1 MEHAM
6 ITISGEG
13 LTLEQIYAVSKG
25 AQVRL
30 TNDDAVNARIEA
42 SVEKVRAAVQAGEP
56 IYGVSTLYGGMAD
69 RMVPFERM
77 VELQHMALWHHK
89 TATGP
94 RLAREDVRAA
104 MLLRANSL
112 AKGFSAV
119 RRELIERYII
129 FLNRGLTPHVFK
141 RGSIGAS
148 GDLCPLSY
156 IGASIIGLDP
166 GFLVE
171 FEGEDMDCVAAL
183 RRIGLEPLA
192 LLPKEGLAMNNG
204 TTAST
209 GVAANNLARAQN
221 ITALA
226 FATQAL
232 IFQALLATNHSFDA
246 VIHQVKPHPGQ
257 VFVAAEFRRLLQGS
271 ILIRDKATV
280 DREHRGGDLIQDR
293 YSFRCLP
300 QYTGPILEGLA
311 TAARQIVIEA
321 NSANDN
327 PLINPE
333 TGEVYHTGNFLA
345 QYTAVAMDDLRL
357 HLAMLIKHLDVQIAL
372 LATPEFSKGL
382 SPSLV
387 GNEDHGLNLGLKSLQ
402 VQCNAIGPLVHFY
415 ARSMADLYPTH
426 AEQFNQNINSQA
438 MNSANLTRESVELCE
453 HFLACA
459 LVFAVQAVELR
470 SGRNGT
476 GYDATAVLSE
486 ATRPFYRAAR
496 VIAAGPP
503 DAEKA
508 MVWDDMD
515 GFIEDKVENLLR
527 DIAGEGRLL
536 EAIEPTRRAVA
547 DFVEA

>member
-1 MEHAM
+1 M
-6 ITISGEG
+6 ITISGDG
-13 LTLEQIYAVSKG
+13 LTLGQIAEVAKG

-30 TNDDAVNARIEA
+30 TDDTEVNRLIEG
-42 SVEKVRAAVQAGEP
+42 SVDRVREAIEAGEP

-69 RMVPFERM
+69 QIVPVERM

-112 AKGFSAV
+112 AKGYSSV
-119 RRELIERYII
+119 RRELIERYIT
-129 FLNRGLTPHVFK
+129 FLNRGATPHVFK

-156 IGASIIGLDP
+156 IGASVIGLAK
-166 GFLVE
+166 GFMVE
-171 FEGEDMDCVAAL
+171 LDGEDVDCLDAL
-183 RRIGLEPLA
+183 KRLGLEPLT
-192 LLPKEGLAMNNG
+192 LQPKEGLAMNNG

-209 GVAANNLARAQN
+209 GVAANNMARAQDV
-221 ITALA
+221 TTLA
-226 FATQAL
+226 FGIQAL
-232 IFQALLATNHSFDA
+232 VFQALLATNHSFDA
-246 VIHQVKPHPGQ
+246 TIHLVKPHPGQ
-257 VFVAAEFRRLLQGS
+257 IFVADQFRRLLEGGA
-271 ILIRDKATV
+271 LIRSKAAV
-280 DREHRGGDLIQDR
+280 DADHKGGDLIQDR

-311 TAARQIVIEA
+311 RAKRQIEIEA

-345 QYTAVAMDDLRL
+345 QYTAVAMDDVRL
-357 HLAMLIKHLDVQIAL
+357 HLAMLIKHIDVQVAL

-382 SPSLV
+382 PPSLV
-387 GNEDHGLNLGLKSLQ
+387 GNLAHGLNLGLKSLQ
-402 VQCNAIGPLVHFY
+402 VQCNAIAPLVHFH

-438 MNSANLTRESVELCE
+438 MNSANLTRDSLELCE

-470 SGRNGT
+470 SALVGQ
-476 GYDATAVLSE
+476 GYDATGVLSQ

-496 VIAAGPP
+496 EIAFSAP
-503 DAEKA
+503 DAERPLIY
-508 MVWDDMD
+508 DDMD
-515 GFIEDKVENLLR
+515 GFIEDKVANLLA
-527 DIAGEGRLL
+527 DISSGGKLVAALAETRSAIAAFEG
-536 EAIEPTRRAVA
+536 
-547 DFVEA
+547 

>member
-1 MEHAM
+1 M
-6 ITISGEG
+6 IEISGEG
-13 LTLEQIYAVSKG
+13 LTLEQIRAVAMG
-25 AQVRL
+25 APVRL
-30 TNDDAVNARIEA
+30 TDDPAVLARIDA
-42 SVEKVRAAVQAGEP
+42 SVDKVKAAVEAGEP

-69 RMVPFERM
+69 RIVPVERM

-104 MLLRANSL
+104 MLLRVNSL
-112 AKGFSAV
+112 AKGYSAV
-119 RRELIERYII
+119 RRELIERYIT
-129 FLNRGLTPHVFK
+129 FLNKGVTPHVFK

-156 IGASIIGLDP
+156 VGASIIGLAR
-166 GFLVE
+166 GFKVE
-171 FEGEDMDCVAAL
+171 MDGEDMDCLDAL
-183 RRIGLEPLA
+183 NRLGMEPLE

-209 GVAANNLARAQN
+209 GVAANNMARAQN
-221 ITALA
+221 VATLA

-232 IFQALLATNHSFDA
+232 IFQALLATNHSFDP
-246 VIHQVKPHPGQ
+246 VIQEVKPHPGQ
-257 VFVAAEFRRLLQGS
+257 IFVAEQFRHLLAGGP
-271 ILIRDKATV
+271 LIRDKAAQ
-280 DREHRGGDLIQDR
+280 DKEHQGGDLIQDR

-300 QYTGPILEGLA
+300 QYTGPILDGLA
-311 TAARQIVIEA
+311 RAGQQIAVEA

-345 QYTAVAMDDLRL
+345 QYTAVAMDDVRL
-357 HLAMLIKHLDVQIAL
+357 HLAMMIKHLDVQVAL

-387 GNEDHGLNLGLKSLQ
+387 GNEEHGLNLGLKSLQ
-402 VQCNAIGPLVHFY
+402 VQCNSIGPLIQFY
-415 ARSMADLYPTH
+415 AHSMASIYPTH

-438 MNSANLTRESVELCE
+438 MNASNLTRDAIELCE

-470 SGRNGT
+470 SAKEGK
-476 GYDATAVLSE
+476 GYDASGQLSP
-486 ATRPFYRAAR
+486 ATQAFYRAAR
-496 VIAAGPP
+496 EIAAGPP
-503 DAEKA
+503 NAAEPLI
-508 MVWDDMD
+508 WNDMD
-515 GFIEDKVENLLR
+515 GFIEDKVANLLA
-527 DIAGEGRLL
+527 DISGGGKLL
-536 EAIEPTRRAVA
+536 AAVDDTRRAISSYIA
-547 DFVEA
+547 G

>member
-1 MEHAM
+1 M

-13 LTLEQIYAVSKG
+13 LTIEQIAAVSRG
-25 AQVRL
+25 AKVRL
-30 TNDDAVNARIEA
+30 SDDESVNARIEG
-42 SVEKVRAAVQAGEP
+42 SVAKVKAAVEAGEP

-69 RMVPFERM
+69 KIVPFERM

-94 RLAREDVRAA
+94 RLATEDVRAA

-112 AKGFSAV
+112 AKGYSSV
-119 RRELIERYII
+119 RRELIERYIT
-129 FLNRGLTPHVFK
+129 FLNRGATPHVFK

-171 FEGEDMDCVAAL
+171 LDGEDLDCVEAL
-183 RRIGLEPLA
+183 SRLGLEPLE

-209 GVAANNLARAQN
+209 GVAANNIARAEN
-221 ITALA
+221 VTALA

-232 IFQALLATNHSFDA
+232 IFQALLATNHSFDP
-246 VIHQVKPHPGQ
+246 VIQEVKPHPGQ
-257 VFVAAEFRRLLQGS
+257 VFVAREFRRLLEGS
-271 ILIRDKATV
+271 QLIRDKAAV
-280 DREHRGGDLIQDR
+280 NREHQGGDLIQDR

-300 QYTGPILEGLA
+300 QYTGPIVDGLA
-311 TAARQIVIEA
+311 RAGQQIAVEA

-345 QYTAVAMDDLRL
+345 QYTAIAMDDVRL
-357 HLAMLIKHLDVQIAL
+357 HLAMMIKHLDVQVAL

-387 GNEDHGLNLGLKSLQ
+387 GNEEHGLNLGLKSLQ
-402 VQCNAIGPLVHFY
+402 VQCNSIGPLIHFY

-438 MNSANLTRESVELCE
+438 MNSANLTRDCIELCE

-470 SGRNGT
+470 SNHSGN
-476 GYDATAVLSE
+476 GYDPSSLLSG
-486 ATRPFYRAAR
+486 ATRDFYRTAR
-496 VIAAGPP
+496 KVAAGPP
-503 DAEKA
+503 SADQPLI
-508 MVWDDMD
+508 WDDMD
-515 GFIEDKVENLLR
+515 GFIEDKVANLLD
-527 DIAGEGRLL
+527 DISAGGKLIESIQ
-536 EAIEPTRRAVA
+536 ETHQAIAE
-547 DFVEA
+547 FVKG

>member
-1 MEHAM
+1 M

-13 LTLEQIYAVSKG
+13 LTLEQIFAVSNG

-30 TNDDAVNARIEA
+30 TDASEVNARIEG
-42 SVEKVRAAVQAGEP
+42 SVAKVKAAVEAGEP

-69 RMVPFERM
+69 KQVPLERM

-94 RLAREDVRAA
+94 RLGREDVRAA

-119 RRELIERYII
+119 RRELIERYVT
-129 FLNRGLTPHVFK
+129 FLNRGVTPHVFK

-156 IGASIIGLDP
+156 IGASIIGLAE
-166 GFLVE
+166 GFMVE
-171 FEGEDMDCVAAL
+171 MDGEDVDCLVAL
-183 RRIGLEPLA
+183 ERLGMEPLE

-209 GVAANNLARAQN
+209 GVAANNMARAQN

-226 FATQAL
+226 FGVQAL
-232 IFQALLATNHSFDA
+232 IFQALLATNHSFDP
-246 VIHQVKPHPGQ
+246 VIQEVKPHPGQ
-257 VFVAAEFRRLLQGS
+257 IFVAKQFRHLLQGS
-271 ILIRDKATV
+271 ALIRDKAAV
-280 DREHRGGDLIQDR
+280 NREHQGGDIIQDR

-311 TAARQIVIEA
+311 TAGRQITIEA

-345 QYTAVAMDDLRL
+345 QYTAIAMDDVRL
-357 HLAMLIKHLDVQIAL
+357 HLAMLIKHLDVQVAL

-387 GNEDHGLNLGLKSLQ
+387 GNEEHGLNLGLKSLQ
-402 VQCNAIGPLVHFY
+402 VQCNSIGPLVHFY

-438 MNSANLTRESVELCE
+438 MNSANLTRESIELCE

-470 SGRNGT
+470 SAKNGK
-476 GYDATAVLSE
+476 GYDASALLSD
-486 ATRPFYRAAR
+486 ATRTFYRTAR
-496 VIAAGPP
+496 EIASGLPNP
-503 DAEKA
+503 EEPL
-508 MVWDDMD
+508 VWNDMD
-515 GFIEDKVENLLR
+515 GFIEDKVANLLA
-527 DIAGEGRLL
+527 DISGQGRLV
-536 EAIEPTRRAVA
+536 AAVA
-547 DFVEA
+547 ETRQAIAAFVDG

>member
-1 MEHAM
+1 M

-13 LTLEQIYAVSKG
+13 LTLEQIAAVSNG
-25 AQVRL
+25 AEVRL
-30 TNDDAVNARIEA
+30 TDDATINARIDA
-42 SVEKVRAAVQAGEP
+42 SVAKVKAAVEAGEP

-69 RMVPFERM
+69 RIVPIERM

-94 RLAREDVRAA
+94 RLSRQDVRAA

-112 AKGFSAV
+112 AKGYSSV
-119 RRELIERYII
+119 RRELIERYVT
-129 FLNRGLTPHVFK
+129 FLNKGVTPHVFK

-156 IGASIIGLDP
+156 IGASVIGLDP
-166 GFLVE
+166 RFLVE
-171 FEGEDMDCVAAL
+171 YGGEDMSCIEAL
-183 RRIGLEPLA
+183 KRIGLEPLE

-209 GVAANNLARAQN
+209 GVAANNMARAQN
-221 ITALA
+221 IAALA
-226 FATQAL
+226 FAAQAL
-232 IFQALLATNHSFDA
+232 IFQALLATNHSFDP

-257 VFVAAEFRRLLQGS
+257 IFVADQFRQLLEGS
-271 ILIRDKATV
+271 ALIRTKAAV
-280 DREHRGGDLIQDR
+280 NQEHKGGDLIQDR

-311 TAARQIVIEA
+311 NAGRQIAIEA

-327 PLINPE
+327 PLINPD

-345 QYTAVAMDDLRL
+345 QYTAVAMDDVRL
-357 HLAMLIKHLDVQIAL
+357 HLAMLIKHLDVQVAL

-387 GNEDHGLNLGLKSLQ
+387 GNEEHGLNLGLKSLQ
-402 VQCNAIGPLVHFY
+402 VQCNSIGPLIHFHG
-415 ARSMADLYPTH
+415 RSMADLYPTH

-438 MNSANLTRESVELCE
+438 MNSANLARETIELCE
-453 HFLACA
+453 HFLACV

-470 SGRNGT
+470 SGKNGR
-476 GYDATAVLSE
+476 GYDATGVLSQ

-496 VIAAGPP
+496 EIASGAP
-503 DAEKA
+503 DPAKPL
-508 MVWDDMD
+508 VWDDMD
-515 GFIEDKVENLLR
+515 GFIEDKVANLLA
-527 DIAGEGRLL
+527 DISGGGKLL
-536 EAIEPTRRAVA
+536 AAIAPTRRAIA
-547 DFVEA
+547 AFVEG

>member
-1 MEHAM
+1 M

-13 LTLEQIYAVSKG
+13 LTLEEISAVAKG

-30 TNDDAVNARIEA
+30 TDDPAVIGRIEG
-42 SVEKVRAAVQAGEP
+42 SVARVMEAVAAGEP

-69 RMVPFERM
+69 RIVPLERM

-104 MLLRANSL
+104 MLLRVNSL
-112 AKGFSAV
+112 AKGFSSV
-119 RRELIERYII
+119 RQELIERYIT
-129 FLNRGLTPHVFK
+129 FLNRGVTPHVFQ

-166 GFLVE
+166 GFRVE
-171 FEGEDMDCVAAL
+171 FEGEDMSCLDAL
-183 RRIGLEPLA
+183 ARIGLAPLE
-192 LLPKEGLAMNNG
+192 LQPKEGLAMNNG

-209 GVAANNLARAQN
+209 GVAANAMVRAQA

-232 IFQALLATNHSFDA
+232 IFQALLATNHSFDP
-246 VIHQVKPHPGQ
+246 VIHAVKPHSGQ
-257 VFVAAEFRRLLQGS
+257 IFVAAQFRRLLDGS
-271 ILIRDKATV
+271 ALIRDKAAV
-280 DREHRGGDLIQDR
+280 NREHKGGDLIQDR

-300 QYTGPILEGLA
+300 QYTGPIVEGLA
-311 TAARQIVIEA
+311 RAARQITIEA

-327 PLINPE
+327 PLINPD

-345 QYTAVAMDDLRL
+345 QYTAVAMDDVRL
-357 HLAMLIKHLDVQIAL
+357 HLAMLIKHLDVQVAL

-387 GNEDHGLNLGLKSLQ
+387 GNEAHGLNLGLKSLQ
-402 VQCNAIGPLVHFY
+402 VQCNSIGPLIHFH

-438 MNSANLTRESVELCE
+438 MNAANLARESVDLCE
-453 HFLACA
+453 HFLACV

-470 SGRNGT
+470 SGRNGS
-476 GYDATAVLSE
+476 GYDASALLSP

-496 VIAAGPP
+496 EIAAGPP
-503 DAEKA
+503 DPDRPLI
-508 MVWDDMD
+508 WDDMD
-515 GFIEDKVENLLR
+515 GFIEDKVANLLA
-527 DIAGEGRLL
+527 DIGTGGRLL
-536 EAIEPTRRAVA
+536 ATIADTRDAIAAFDR
-547 DFVEA
+547 D

>member
-1 MEHAM
+1 M

-13 LTLEQIYAVSKG
+13 LTLEQIDQVAKG
-25 AQVRL
+25 APVRL
-30 TNDDAVNARIEA
+30 TDDRAVNDRIEG
-42 SVEKVRAAVQAGEP
+42 SVARVREAIEAGEP

-69 RMVPFERM
+69 RIVPVERM

-94 RLAREDVRAA
+94 RLQREDVRAA

-112 AKGFSAV
+112 AKGYSSV
-119 RRELIERYII
+119 RRELIERYIT
-129 FLNRGLTPHVFK
+129 FLNRGATPHVFK

-156 IGASIIGLDP
+156 IGASVIGLDK

-171 FEGEDMDCVAAL
+171 FEGEDIDCHEAL
-183 RRIGLEPLA
+183 SRLGLEPLE

-209 GVAANNLARAQN
+209 GVAANNMARAHT
-221 ITALA
+221 IAALA

-232 IFQALLATNHSFDA
+232 IFQALLATDHSFDP

-257 VFVAAEFRRLLQGS
+257 IFVAAQFRRLLAGS
-271 ILIRDKATV
+271 ALIRTKAAV
-280 DREHRGGDLIQDR
+280 DQEHKGGDLIQDR

-300 QYTGPILEGLA
+300 QYTGPIVEALA
-311 TAARQIVIEA
+311 RAGRQIEVEA

-345 QYTAVAMDDLRL
+345 QYTAVAMDDVRL
-357 HLAMLIKHLDVQIAL
+357 QLAMLVKHLDVQVAL

-382 SPSLV
+382 PPSLV
-387 GNEDHGLNLGLKSLQ
+387 GNLEHGLNLGLKSLQ
-402 VQCNAIGPLVHFY
+402 VQCNAIAPLVHFN

-438 MNSANLTRESVELCE
+438 MNSSNLARDSIELCE
-453 HFLACA
+453 HFLACV

-470 SGRNGT
+470 SALT
-476 GYDATAVLSE
+476 GASYDATSVLSE

-496 VIAAGPP
+496 EIAAGAP
-503 DAEKA
+503 D
-508 MVWDDMD
+508 
-515 GFIEDKVENLLR
+515 
-527 DIAGEGRLL
+527 
-536 EAIEPTRRAVA
+536 P
-547 DFVEA
+547 